1 MKWHQ
6 FSLMAVLACI
16 FFGGRPASAQ
26 QAGATPAPPAGMHA
40 PDPCE
45 VRLMISG
52 VPCDI
57 ATQSNV
63 DGLPLQAKWS
73 EGDFAGIERQ
83 MMAWCDDKQRYP
95 DGRSK
100 MMAFT
105 NAFRLQFTSW
115 QEWDKERDKLARWHA
130 AAPDSLAESLVEA
143 MYWRDYAWKAR
154 GGGYAST
161 VPKEAWELFGERMAM
176 ASASLQRSAAQAH
189 ACPLWY
195 DLTLQTMLE
204 SGQDLLKIEAV
215 YDQAIAIFPASLD
228 IRFAMANVYTERWG
242 GSAQDYERFALRATA
257 QTSQFEGRGMY
268 ARLYWLQ
275 DCNCSTALE
284 FTAYSRP
291 QWRALKAGFEDL
303 LKHYPGDLGT
313 ENKYASLACRANDR
327 ETYLKL
333 RKQLGKAIYG
343 DQWPSSYSVDVCDR
357 RFSTPA

>member
-6 FSLMAVLACI
+6 FGLMAVLACI

-52 VPCDI
+52 IPCDI

-161 VPKEAWELFGERMAM
+161 VPKEAWELFGVRMAM

-195 DLTLQTMLE
+195 DRPCRRCWSRARICWRSRPSTSRPLRSSPPTWK
-204 SGQDLLKIEAV
+204 SGLRWPTPTPSVGAAARRTTNALSSAPPRRPASSKVAACMRGCTGCRI
-215 YDQAIAIFPASLD
+215 AIA
-228 IRFAMANVYTERWG
+228 RRRW
-242 GSAQDYERFALRATA
+242 S
-257 QTSQFEGRGMY
+257 
-268 ARLYWLQ
+268 
-275 DCNCSTALE
+275 
-284 FTAYSRP
+284 SRP
-291 QWRALKAGFEDL
+291 TAGRS
-303 LKHYPGDLGT
+303 G
-313 ENKYASLACRANDR
+313 AR
-327 ETYLKL
+327 
-333 RKQLGKAIYG
+333 
-343 DQWPSSYSVDVCDR
+343 
-357 RFSTPA
+357 